1 MKLRD
6 YSFLTDENIDAEVVE
21 YLRQEGIDVLDIK
34 EQHWFGM
41 SDSDILQKSYEQNR
55 VVVSQDSDFGTL
67 IYRDKI
73 DFCGVIYLRPGHIS
87 ATIHVQTIK
96 TMLQTSI
103 EVDCPF
109 IIVAENNQGYVK
121 IRVRQLS

>member
-6 YSFLTDENIDAEVVE
+6 YAFLTDENIDAEVVA
-21 YLRQEGIDVLDIK
+21 YLRQEGLDVLDIK
-34 EQHWFGM
+34 EQEWFGM
-41 SDSDILQKSYEQNR
+41 PDIEILQKSYEQNR

-67 IYRDKI
+67 VYRDNI
-73 DFCGVIYLRPGHIS
+73 DFCGIIYLRPGHIS

-96 TMLQTSI
+96 TMLLTSI

-109 IIVAENNQGYVK
+109 IIIAENNKGYVK
-121 IRVRQLS
+121 IRVRQL